1 MTPADLDRLSS
12 PHGCLF
18 VGSPA
23 EIIDKILYEHELFG
37 HQRFMAQ
44 LDIGGLPYASV
55 ARSIELLATEV
66 LPEVQ
71 KALTI
76 EIY

>member
-1 MTPADLDRLSS
+1 
-12 PHGCLF
+12 

-55 ARSIELLATEV
+55 ARSIELLATKV

-71 KALTI
+71 KALTL
-76 EIY
+76 EIH